1 MIPRIEIYLPIRN
14 SIAKFDKPI
23 YVWYSMVYNIYICN
37 IYLKNIVNICHLC
50 LARIRYNTNIL
61 FNPIIFNFHFVNMKE
76 SPSPKVFA

>member
-1 MIPRIEIYLPIRN
+1 
-14 SIAKFDKPI
+14 
-23 YVWYSMVYNIYICN
+23 MVYNIYICN